1 VDAWNTFLDLYR
13 DYVDKYP
20 EEKISSSFIGPAS
33 MNISRILNAGKIAAR
48 KEIKE
53 MAARDLEKAQQD
65 SYEGKWN
72 DE

>member
-1 VDAWNTFLDLYR
+1 
-13 DYVDKYP
+13 
-20 EEKISSSFIGPAS
+20 